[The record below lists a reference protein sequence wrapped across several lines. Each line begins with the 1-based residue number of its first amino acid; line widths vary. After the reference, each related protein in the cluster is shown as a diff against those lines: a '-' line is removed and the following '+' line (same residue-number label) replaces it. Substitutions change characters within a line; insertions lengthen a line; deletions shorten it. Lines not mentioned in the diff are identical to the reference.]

1 MLAEVSFIIM
11 QACVPILPCPPPCL
25 PVLTCPPPPLPVPGD
40 SPPVLPTVTVVK
52 REEAS
57 RTVTLEWKPATD
69 DHAIVGYRF
78 YRDGKLLSTAKG
90 SQLTRVRFYVP
101 CGRHA
106 FKVEAVDS
114 IGQRT
119 SRLLRVRRRCV

>member
-1 MLAEVSFIIM
+1 LPEVKLVERKP
-11 QACVPILPCPPPCL
+11 Q
-25 PVLTCPPPPLPVPGD
+25 
-40 SPPVLPTVTVVK
+40 SPTATF
-52 REEAS
+52 
-57 RTVTLEWKPATD
+57 EWKPATD

-90 SQLTRVRFYVP
+90 SKLTRVRFYVP

-119 SRLLRVRRRCV
+119 SQLLRVRRSCT